1 MIRLFAFA
9 FGFLIAVQPLHV
21 LAWDPLGD
29 LANPGRILD
38 NVVRETDRAVRD
50 IPNVPRNIERETREA
65 GRNIDRWRL
74 EGQAN
79 LGAPAFEQW
88 LIESRN
94 SAASGGTYRIPDDIR
109 AMMTGFYDE
118 DTLNRV
124 RFKVGDHGVINLAN
138 LSIQYGDAGAV
149 TLIDVVVFAND
160 QAAADPVLWAHELRH
175 VQQFRDW
182 GTRDF
187 AIRYLRS
194 WNSVEGDA
202 SNAENQFAQR
212 LAQGDVGRRGGGQG
226 RGGGLGNW
234 CATPFGVFGPGPA
247 APLGSPCPVMTPNGP
262 FTGQIVN

>member
-1 MIRLFAFA
+1 MTRPALTYFAYFAACLFF
-9 FGFLIAVQPLHV
+9 VQTDEA

-29 LANPGRILD
+29 LANHGRIID

-50 IPNVPRNIERETREA
+50 IPNVPRNVEREARQA
-65 GRNIDRWRL
+65 GRTIDRWRL

-79 LGAPAFEQW
+79 AAAPAFEQW

-109 AMMTGFYDE
+109 SLMTGFYDE

-124 RFKVGDHGVINLAN
+124 RYKIGDGGVINLAN

-149 TLIDVVVFAND
+149 TLIDVVVFAD
-160 QAAADPVLWAHELRH
+160 RQAASDPVLWAHELRH

-202 SNAENQFAQR
+202 TNAENQFAQR
-212 LAQGDVGRRGGGQG
+212 LAQSGRRGGGF
-226 RGGGLGNW
+226 GNF
-234 CATPFGVFGPGPA
+234 CATPFGVFGPGPS
-247 APLGSPCPVMTPNGP
+247 APLGTPCPVMTPTGQ
-262 FTGQIVN
+262 FTGRIVN